1 MVAAGRCG
9 ADGLVDDPVQLLEH
23 LGHVG
28 RVAPLLQLLVDG
40 LDVVVALGI
49 GQRARLHQ
57 QRLEAD
63 EHLPRH
69 DLEAALGLVRGV
81 ERVHRVAQ
89 GFDAVK
95 PGRTVKPGRVEAESE
110 QVLLRRFDGL
120 EQRRNQFL
128 DRRHDATGTAAVV
141 LVAQG
146 VLRQRLAQ
154 ALEHA
159 VVVHDDAAVLA
170 GEHAVG
176 AGDGLHQV
184 VRLHRLVDVE
194 RRQALDVEA
203 GQPHRA
209 DDRDAEGM
217 LRVLEGVLDR
227 HPLAVG
233 RLEAGLHHHPVRDD
247 VEAPLLEVADL
258 VLRFADDDLDDRALH
273 PLRLT
278 AQRIE
283 LRRRGAPARPGRWRR
298 QAPPPC
304 RGSAPE
310 AGRAWP
316 SSAARCAGTSAR
328 R

>member
-1 MVAAGRCG
+1 MSPSAWSSPGACG

-28 RVAPLLQLLVDG
+28 RVAPLLQLLVDR
-40 LDVVVALGI
+40 LDVVVALRVGE
-49 GQRARLHQ
+49 GARLHQ

-69 DLEAALGLVRGV
+69 DLEAAFGLIRGV

-89 GFDAVK
+89 GLDAVK
-95 PGRTVKPGRVEAESE
+95 PLAATVSRAGIEAQARAGASPPPRWPGAAPH
-110 QVLLRRFDGL
+110 
-120 EQRRNQFL
+120 QFL
-128 DRRHDATGTAAVV
+128 DRRHDVAVLAAVV
-141 LVAQG
+141 LVAEG

-154 ALEHA
+154 ALEHP

-170 GEHAVG
+170 GIHAVG

-209 DDRDAEGM
+209 DDGDAEGV
-217 LRVLEGVLDR
+217 LRVLEGVLHG
-227 HPLAVG
+227 HPLAVR
-233 RLEAGLHHHPVRDD
+233 RLEAGLHHHAVRDD
-247 VEAPLLEVADL
+247 VEAPLLEVAHL

-273 PLRLT
+273 PLRLP
-278 AQRIE
+278 AQLLER
-283 LRRRGAPARPGRWRR
+283 RR
-298 QAPPPC
+298 QALPVIRIGG
-304 RGSAPE
+304 RGQLRLLAAGLAP
-310 AGRAWP
+310 
-316 SSAARCAGTSAR
+316 
-328 R
+328 